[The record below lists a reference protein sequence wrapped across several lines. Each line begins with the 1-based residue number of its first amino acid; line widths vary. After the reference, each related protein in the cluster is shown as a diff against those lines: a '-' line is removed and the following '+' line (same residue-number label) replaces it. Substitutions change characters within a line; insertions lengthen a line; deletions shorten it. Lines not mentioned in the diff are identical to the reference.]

1 MRDRLLYIVR
11 TEEMSNLQFAN
22 EIGISPAAVTHILS
36 GRNNPSLDI
45 IAKIASRYPQ
55 YNLRWLIL
63 GEGEPFAPTSV
74 ATVNPVTH
82 EAPTS
87 RPSVN
92 EALDAETNQ
101 VTLEAKSPQPAQE
114 PHTEPQQAANQITNP
129 NDILATTT
137 RLIVCFPDN
146 TFTEYTARIDK

>member
-11 TEEMSNLQFAN
+11 TEGMSNLQFAN

-45 IAKIASRYPQ
+45 IAKIVSRYPQ

-74 ATVNPVTH
+74 TAVNPVVQEPQTH
-82 EAPTS
+82 RQSTSMAIDVVSTQAFDTPESHQPELPTPAPQ
-87 RPSVN
+87 SVAN
-92 EALDAETNQ
+92 
-101 VTLEAKSPQPAQE
+101 QPANSAD
-114 PHTEPQQAANQITNP
+114 TTR
-129 NDILATTT
+129 TT